1 MVSGNS
7 RLVGALITVA
17 RPVIRRATRADL
29 DTYYG
34 PEPDRPTI
42 SAIVGELDGKL
53 IGCGGFAHVKGI
65 LVAFCDLKDEA
76 RKYRVQLVREARKL
90 VREMAATGK
99 VIYATADTREPNV
112 EHWLRCMGFEPVEG
126 IKDRWRVLLR

>member
-1 MVSGNS
+1 MS
-7 RLVGALITVA
+7 
-17 RPVIRRATRADL
+17 RPVVRRATKADL
-29 DTYYG
+29 DAYYG
-34 PEPDRPTI
+34 EEENRPTI

-76 RKYRVQLVREARKL
+76 KGFRVQLVREARKL
-90 VREMAATGK
+90 VKEMAATGR
-99 VIYATADTREPNV
+99 VIYATADRKEPNV

-126 IKDRWRVLLR
+126 ITDRWRVSRL